1 MTFNNEPAIIDGREI
16 IERIEELTAEWEQTT
31 GDTFADYALSS
42 DDYAVGLSEDDA
54 EELAALIAFR
64 DEIADY
70 LPEWQY
76 GETLIRDDYFT
87 EYTRELLTDIGY
99 IADDFPSWIV
109 IDWDETADNVRQ
121 DYTSAE
127 LNGVTY
133 WGRS

>member
-1 MTFNNEPAIIDGREI
+1 MDISAEIIDSRNV
-16 IERIEELTAEWEQTT
+16 IERIGELTEEWGQAT
-31 GDTFADYALSS
+31 GDRFADYTLSS

-70 LPEWQY
+70 LPDWQY

-87 EYTRELLTDIGY
+87 EYVEELLKDIGY
-99 IADDFPSWIV
+99 LPVDLPLWIV
-109 IDWDETADNVRQ
+109 IDWEETADNVKV

-133 WGRS
+133 WGR